1 MIVLGLNPKR
11 IQLGRSIFHWGAMSF
26 FPFCGKEEKLETLL
40 Q

>member
-1 MIVLGLNPKR
+1 MPAQLNPKR

-26 FPFCGKEEKLETLL
+26 FPFFGKEEKLGAFL